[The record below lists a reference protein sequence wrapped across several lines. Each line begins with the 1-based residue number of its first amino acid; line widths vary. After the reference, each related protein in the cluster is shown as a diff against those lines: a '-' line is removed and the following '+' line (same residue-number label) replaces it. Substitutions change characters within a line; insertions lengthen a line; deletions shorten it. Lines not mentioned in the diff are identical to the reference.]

1 MKSLPGDAL
10 PKGMEIPTP
19 PSTTPPKPFTLD
31 ETNYAAEIRR
41 VLAGLPFEAR
51 IENCEIRERRGASP
65 EVLLH
70 ITIHRKEGEG

>member
-10 PKGMEIPTP
+10 PKGMEIPVP
-19 PSTTPPKPFTLD
+19 PPTTSPEPITLD
-31 ETNYAAEIRR
+31 EANYAGEIRR

-51 IENCEIRERRGASP
+51 VENCEIRERRGMPP